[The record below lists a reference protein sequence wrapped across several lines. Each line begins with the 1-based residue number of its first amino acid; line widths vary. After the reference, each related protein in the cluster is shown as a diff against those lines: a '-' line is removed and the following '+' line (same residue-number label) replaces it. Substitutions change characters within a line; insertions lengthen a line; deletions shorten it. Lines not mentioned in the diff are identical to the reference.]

1 MASHQKSSSP
11 GMGAGLSKAAAT
23 HGITDGPTGVT
34 SNPSPQFLFPF
45 VDLKAQF
52 ASIREEVM
60 AAVTRV
66 MESQQFILG
75 HEVEAFEREVAR
87 QLGVKEVV
95 SCASG
100 TAALEIAL
108 QALRIGPGDEVIT
121 TPYTFVATAGAIATV
136 GARPV
141 FVDIDPATFNIDVS
155 PIEAAITGKT
165 RAIIPVHLFG
175 LPADMDPILKI
186 AARHDLAVIED
197 AAQAIGASYHGA
209 LAGNIGT
216 LGCFSFFPSKNL
228 GGAGDGGMVT
238 TNDGELAGRLRL
250 IRVHGSGKKYHYE
263 MLGVNSR
270 LDALQAAILRVKLPH
285 LPGWTHRRQEIA
297 ARYEGLFAGQNP
309 GETLVLPACASGR
322 SHVFNQYVIR
332 CPRRD
337 SLREYLKER
346 GIPTEV
352 YYPAPLH
359 LQPAFAYLG
368 YQEGAFP
375 QAEAASRET
384 LALPIYPE
392 LRAESQAAVAQ
403 GIKSFFE
410 SHESS
415 G

>member
-1 MASHQKSSSP
+1 MSTDCKFEAVGQ
-11 GMGAGLSKAAAT
+11 GASKAA
-23 HGITDGPTGVT
+23 
-34 SNPSPQFLFPF
+34 NPSSQPLFPF

-60 AAVTRV
+60 AAIARV

-75 HEVEAFEREVAR
+75 NEVDAFEKEMAR
-87 QLGVKEVV
+87 QLEVKEVV

-108 QALRIGPGDEVIT
+108 QSLRIGPGDEVIT

-136 GARPV
+136 SARPV
-141 FVDIDPATFNIDVS
+141 FVDIDPATFNLDAS
-155 PIEAAITGKT
+155 ALDAAITGKT

-175 LPADMDPILKI
+175 LPAEMDAIVKV
-186 AARHDLAVIED
+186 AAMHNLAVIED
-197 AAQAIGASYHGA
+197 AAQAIGASYRDARVG
-209 LAGNIGT
+209 GIGT

-238 TNDGELAGRLRL
+238 TNDSALANRLRL
-250 IRVHGSGKKYHYE
+250 IRTHGSGKKYHYE
-263 MLGVNSR
+263 TLGVNSR

-285 LPGWTHRRQEIA
+285 LPEWTRRRQEIA
-297 ARYEGLFAGQNP
+297 ARYQEMFARQNL
-309 GETLVLPACASGR
+309 EKILTLPAGAR
-322 SHVFNQYVIR
+322 DRNHVFNQYVIR
-332 CPRRD
+332 CPKRD
-337 SLREYLKER
+337 SLREHLRER

-368 YQEGAFP
+368 YREGAFP

-392 LRAESQAAVAQ
+392 LSAENQAVVVRE
-403 GIKSFFE
+403 IKNFFK
-410 SHESS
+410 SPQ
-415 G
+415 

>member
-1 MASHQKSSSP
+1 
-11 GMGAGLSKAAAT
+11 
-23 HGITDGPTGVT
+23 
-34 SNPSPQFLFPF
+34 
-45 VDLKAQF
+45 
-52 ASIREEVM
+52 M

-75 HEVEAFEREVAR
+75 HEVDAFEQEVAR
-87 QLGVKEVV
+87 QLGVQEVV

-108 QALRIGPGDEVIT
+108 QALRVHPGDEVIT
-121 TPYTFVATAGAIATV
+121 TPYTFVATAGAVAIH

-155 PIEAAITGKT
+155 AIEAAITEKT

-197 AAQAIGASYHGA
+197 AAQAIGSVYQGKSV
-209 LAGNIGT
+209 GSMGT
-216 LGCFSFFPSKNL
+216 MGCFSFFPSKNL

-238 TNDGELAGRLRL
+238 TNSAELAGRLRL
-250 IRVHGSGKKYHYE
+250 IRAHGSGKKYHYE
-263 MLGVNSR
+263 ILGANSR
-270 LDALQAAILRVKLPH
+270 LDALQAAILRVKLPR
-285 LPGWTHRRQEIA
+285 LPEWTRRRQDAA
-297 ARYEGLFAGQNP
+297 ARYQKLFAGHDL
-309 GETLVLPACASGR
+309 EKELVLPSFPKDQPNDR
-322 SHVFNQYVIR
+322 THVSNQYVIR
-332 CPRRD
+332 CPERD
-337 SLREYLKER
+337 SLREYLQGR

-368 YQEGAFP
+368 YREGAFP

-392 LRAESQAAVAQ
+392 LKAEDQAAVVRE
-403 GIKSFFE
+403 IKTFYE
-410 SHESS
+410 THGERR
-415 G
+415 